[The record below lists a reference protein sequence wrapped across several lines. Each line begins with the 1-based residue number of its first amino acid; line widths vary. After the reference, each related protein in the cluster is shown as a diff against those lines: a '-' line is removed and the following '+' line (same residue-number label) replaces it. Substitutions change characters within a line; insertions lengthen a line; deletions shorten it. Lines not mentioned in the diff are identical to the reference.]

1 MPNTMLIVVA
11 FIIALA
17 YLALPGVG
25 GEDVERCVETT
36 NYTQERCRWEM
47 TR

>member
-1 MPNTMLIVVA
+1 MLIIAACV
-11 FIIALA
+11 IALA

-25 GEDVERCVETT
+25 PKDVEGCVETT
-36 NYTQERCRWEM
+36 NYTKERCRWEM